1 MDDKEI
7 IDPVFC
13 LRGLQEAGTL
23 ACATRAADGS
33 PRVRFVAGLHF
44 ELDAVYL
51 LASRGMPF
59 ARQLL
64 ADPRLQ
70 LLGTVRKG
78 VYVRLTGEAHP
89 VPEEEQVRWRL
100 RIFQERP
107 YYRELYPPYKHDDS
121 LVFAVRDG
129 YFQYL
134 DLVSMPIQRV
144 YVPFGN
150 GAVPFSGYRITEKC
164 GRCGSCRPACP
175 ENCIETGDPV
185 FRIRQENCLQCGA
198 CAEACPRGAIE
209 RVGD

>member
-1 MDDKEI
+1 MKRLVLRLSVAAALAYGAGAAANPPDLAPRGTGLLDD
-7 IDPVFC
+7 P
-13 LRGLQEAGTL
+13 
-23 ACATRAADGS
+23 RAA
-33 PRVRFVAGLHF
+33 PAQRV
-44 ELDAVYL
+44 
-51 LASRGMPF
+51 
-59 ARQLL
+59 

-144 YVPFGN
+144 YVPFG
-150 GAVPFSGYRITEKC
+150 GGTVPFSGYRINEKC